1 MPNLQNLRSI
11 EEVNA
16 RKTHEERVESARK
29 AGIASGQA
37 KKKKKLFREEIEK
50 QLGASIEEIIAMQIK
65 KAKQGDNQAVIFLR
79 DTSNEKPTDKVEQ
92 ITTDISY
99 EEYIKRVE
107 NENEY

>member
-1 MPNLQNLRSI
+1 MKNGENR
-11 EEVNA
+11 
-16 RKTHEERVESARK
+16 RKRK
-29 AGIASGQA
+29 IF
-37 KKKKKLFREEIEK
+37 KEEIEK

-107 NENEY
+107 NEDEY

>member
-1 MPNLQNLRSI
+1 
-11 EEVNA
+11 
-16 RKTHEERVESARK
+16 
-29 AGIASGQA
+29 
-37 KKKKKLFREEIEK
+37 
-50 QLGASIEEIIAMQIK
+50 MQIK

-107 NENEY
+107 NEDEY